1 VHGGVE
7 EERFTVLVRLQL
19 LSTADS
25 IAVGDGHSALAAVVV
40 DVAAAAP
47 FICAFSAFARSA
59 PCGLSI
65 TVCPSFL

>member
-7 EERFTVLVRLQL
+7 EERFAVLARLQL

-25 IAVGDGHSALAAVVV
+25 IAVGDGHSALSVVV

-59 PCGLSI
+59 PCRLSI